1 MPGVPSSMPF
11 IASVLDTLEPGG
23 VSVAQG
29 CAILTTAI
37 APEIGIGTP
46 PGAARHV
53 SRLFHRLLTGLQTH
67 AETRSA
73 VETRLKQIFALAAA
87 RDFEALAAM

>member
-1 MPGVPSSMPF
+1 MPGALSSMPF

-23 VSVAQG
+23 VSIDQG

-46 PGAARHV
+46 PGAARNV
-53 SRLFHRLLTGLQTH
+53 SRLFRKLLTALQART
-67 AETRSA
+67 ETRLA
-73 VETRLKQIFALAAA
+73 VETHLKQIFALAAA
-87 RDFEALAAM
+87 RDFEAIAAM